1 MSTVTHFNPDSIY
14 GFDSASTGSVLT
26 KGSSSSITFQNISAI
41 VPSNVSYFTND
52 AGYINSA
59 VTQMANY
66 ATSANVVTALDNKVD
81 KVNGK
86 GLSTNDYTNNEKR
99 KLADIQE
106 RAEKNQ
112 NAFSTITYGDE
123 KIKASS
129 TEDTLQLTTV
139 GSIRLGVGDSSNTL
153 TIVGEDKL
161 SYLINDAGFINSA
174 VTSMTNYATSAD
186 VVNSLNIVNNELP
199 MSVYLFVN
207 SSSGTAESYRDRNGS
222 EPISVREIVEYL
234 NSGRTVEFYSRP
246 IPWAGGQTPYTRL
259 DNVMFGIGY
268 IMPSGGRTYRIYG
281 EAFNYGNNKQYNF
294 EAIDSTQD
302 ANPNY
307 TWSAT
312 TTTSK
317 GDYATKTYVD
327 NAVSNIDDTIYID
340 GSGNTFTV
348 YKADDELYNL
358 IVSDV
363 RPNAVLMYNTN
374 DSNTPIPML
383 CYFYNRQITNSG
395 NSVSLR
401 LNFVSSIE
409 HGDVDLMFKRY
420 DAMVIIN
427 MQKIYVD
434 NVFQGYAINIY
445 GSASFGYISMGVPIP
460 SAMQAGQLLSVSSAG
475 TYEVTPI
482 FTYTPNSVATAST
495 VSINFNS
502 FRNSQ
507 MITIS
512 GNTNFIFNVD
522 NQADNILWVYNSGTT
537 DITFGISGVTYYGN
551 NVTMFGFPKDWLTF
565 ASGQMA
571 EIGLICDDDG
581 AKFTWRDDLS
591 WTSILPS

>member
-66 ATSANVVTALDNKVD
+66 ATS
-81 KVNGK
+81 G
-86 GLSTNDYTNNEKR
+86 
-99 KLADIQE
+99 
-106 RAEKNQ
+106 
-112 NAFSTITYGDE
+112 
-123 KIKASS
+123 
-129 TEDTLQLTTV
+129 
-139 GSIRLGVGDSSNTL
+139 
-153 TIVGEDKL
+153 
-161 SYLINDAGFINSA
+161 
-174 VTSMTNYATSAD
+174 D

-207 SSSGTAESYRDRNGS
+207 SSSGTAESYRDINGS

-234 NSGRTVEFYSRP
+234 NSGRTIEFYSKP
-246 IPWAGGQTPYTRL
+246 LGWDGGQTPHTRL

-268 IMPSGGRTYRIYG
+268 NTPYSGRTYRIYG
-281 EAFNYGNNKQYNF
+281 EAFNYANNKQYNF
-294 EAIDSTQD
+294 EAIDSTQN

-317 GDYATKTYVD
+317 SDYATKTYVD

-348 YKADDELYNL
+348 YKSDDELYNL

-363 RPNAVLMYNTN
+363 RPNAVLMYNTD

-395 NSVSLR
+395 DSVYLR
-401 LNFVSSIE
+401 LHFVSSIE
-409 HGDVDLMFKRY
+409 YGDIDLLFKRY
-420 DAMVIIN
+420 TAMVVIN
-427 MQKIYVD
+427 MQKTYVD
-434 NVFQGYAINIY
+434 NVFHGYAINVY
-445 GSASFGYISMGVPIP
+445 GSASFGHISISVPIP
-460 SAMQAGQLLSVSSAG
+460 LAEQAGQLLSVSSAG
-475 TYEVTPI
+475 TYELISIV
-482 FTYTPNSVATAST
+482 NSE
-495 VSINFNS
+495 
-502 FRNSQ
+502 
-507 MITIS
+507 
-512 GNTNFIFNVD
+512 
-522 NQADNILWVYNSGTT
+522 NIPY
-537 DITFGISGVTYYGN
+537 
-551 NVTMFGFPKDWLTF
+551 
-565 ASGQMA
+565 
-571 EIGLICDDDG
+571 
-581 AKFTWRDDLS
+581 
-591 WTSILPS
+591 